1 MLIKSMD
8 IICKYNLRI
17 KVIRLGKG
25 DCMKEKI
32 DLKKHKTEDKN
43 IIEEMDFNKSA
54 ISGNTSSKK
63 KHGIRRV
70 ITVLLM
76 VLLTGFLLYVIA
88 LALMFYAF
96 SKDDTS
102 KWQNT
107 TFTSEESDDS
117 IDDSMLTEEQIEIKN
132 TVSDFLDA
140 VRAMDFKEA
149 YKYTED
155 NECSLDFVADYL
167 KKEDTSI
174 VQYNAF
180 FEKMMDYGYTIS
192 SVENNGDEASVNIVI
207 KTYNFTTAVIDA
219 RLHISDAQIAYSF
232 NNDADDKKKKE
243 IAQKEVKQIL
253 NSMERKLKIPV
264 EVKLV
269 KGRDGWKI
277 TKESIDDG
285 IKIAVSKNLFDSADA
300 YMDFYKKL
308 NDGEINEISVDSFIK
323 YLESRGI
330 HYDENSETSPFDE

>member
-1 MLIKSMD
+1 M
-8 IICKYNLRI
+8 R
-17 KVIRLGKG
+17 
-25 DCMKEKI
+25 EKI
-32 DLKKHKTEDKN
+32 DLKKHNTEDKN
-43 IIEEMDFNKSA
+43 IIEEIDFNKSRL
-54 ISGNTSSKK
+54 SGSMSSKK
-63 KHGIRRV
+63 KDGIRRMIKV
-70 ITVLLM
+70 ILVVL
-76 VLLTGFLLYVIA
+76 VTGFLLYAIV

-102 KWQNT
+102 NWQT
-107 TFTSEESDDS
+107 TTVTHEESDDS
-117 IDDSMLTEEQIEIKN
+117 IDNSMLTEEQIEIKN
-132 TVSDFLDA
+132 TAAVFLDA

-180 FEKMMDYGYTIS
+180 FEKMMDYGYIIT
-192 SVENNGDEASVNIVI
+192 SVDNDGDEASVNIVI

-219 RLHISDAQIAYSF
+219 RLNISDAQIAYSF
-232 NNDADDKKKKE
+232 EHDTDDNKKKE
-243 IAQKEVKQIL
+243 IAQKEVKKIL
-253 NSMERKLKIPV
+253 DPMERKLKIPV

-269 KGRDGWKI
+269 KDGDGWKI
-277 TKESIDDG
+277 TKESVDDG
-285 IKIAVSKNLFDSADA
+285 IKMAVSKNLFDSADA

-308 NDGEINEISVDSFIK
+308 KDGEINELSVDSFIK

-330 HYDENSETSPFDE
+330 HYDENSEISPFD